1 MGVPSLQR
9 RRPYKERKGQSARE
23 EAAGRGQSDAATS
36 PAGQGLAEAGR
47 RLPRARAGGPASTL
61 TSDLQPAALGE
72 SKLLLQQAMQLAGLV
87 GSQRRGPAPVGV
99 SGPPA
104 SWGPSPR
111 LLGCP
116 WVRLQRVIGAQLH
129 RAECEAVSPC
139 VWESLRQ
146 GDKP

>member
-9 RRPYKERKGQSARE
+9 RRPYKERKRHSARE

-72 SKLLLQQAMQLAGLV
+72 SKLLLQQATQLAGLV

-104 SWGPSPR
+104 SWAPLPACWAARGSGFSVSSEPSCTERNAKLSAP
-111 LLGCP
+111 
-116 WVRLQRVIGAQLH
+116 
-129 RAECEAVSPC
+129 VSG
-139 VWESLRQ
+139 SH
-146 GDKP
+146 